1 MARTQMSLDEK
12 YEWLMK
18 KPARRARATKI
29 RANSLNTRVSRINAL
44 GFLSLGCTG
53 AALAC
58 GTEDAFAWVASL
70 MCLAVAVGFA
80 LAWELEATL
89 LKVDLR
95 GIDAERAAKATAA
108 RSGESA
114 DAQPVVQPE

>member
-18 KPARRARATKI
+18 KPARRARAGKI
-29 RANSLNTRVSRINAL
+29 RAHSLNTRVSRINAL

-58 GTEDAFAWVASL
+58 GTKDVYAWVASL

-80 LAWELEATL
+80 LAWELEPTL

-95 GIDAERAAKATAA
+95 DIDAQRAAKAAAA
-108 RSGESA
+108 RPGESA
-114 DAQPVVQPE
+114 DGEASVQPE